1 MIGVLVN
8 PNSVYV
14 PCVQSGCCKIEFDLT
29 YPIHLN
35 GIISKDEF
43 RESINKIYKTFSSYK
58 NIIIA
63 YSIIFALGIVFGM
76 ATCIVAITMPSKY
89 STVFP
94 LVIDIGRST
103 DVTNVISRSDQVVSN
118 LTSFYERQNNSAS
131 SPYPAK
137 IASFCSYCNAPRQD
151 SLPEFCLSWEYSFNI
166 F

>member
-94 LVIDIGRST
+94 VLLSLGILLTIFEPLVFIIGFP
-103 DVTNVISRSDQVVSN
+103 VVYSKRRVR
-118 LTSFYERQNNSAS
+118 LRQAI
-131 SPYPAK
+131 P
-137 IASFCSYCNAPRQD
+137 
-151 SLPEFCLSWEYSFNI
+151 
-166 F
+166 